1 MWMDETCLKV
11 NHIRTEHFLET
22 HAQTVGS
29 SCPFCLQMLSEGLSS
44 KDVQGER
51 KAMDLL
57 EILALSIEGNPTA
70 K

>member
-1 MWMDETCLKV
+1 MDESGLKV

-22 HAQTVGS
+22 RAQIVGS
-29 SCPFCLQMLSEGLSS
+29 SCPFCLQMLNEGLSS
-44 KDVQGER
+44 KGVQGER

-57 EILALSIEGNPTA
+57 EILALSIEDNPNS